1 MPGLQRMKRHKG
13 KTMNSRRPRGR
24 WNIHMITQLARR
36 FWPLLPLGLLL
47 GGCITSKEI
56 SIYAVDI
63 ESETAVAQPPIYVTE
78 NPEAGRVEGSASI

>member
-1 MPGLQRMKRHKG
+1 
-13 KTMNSRRPRGR
+13 
-24 WNIHMITQLARR
+24 MITQLARR

-78 NPEAGRVEGSASI
+78 NPEAGRVEVSASISVNRAGTVQVPNHEVIQTFEQF